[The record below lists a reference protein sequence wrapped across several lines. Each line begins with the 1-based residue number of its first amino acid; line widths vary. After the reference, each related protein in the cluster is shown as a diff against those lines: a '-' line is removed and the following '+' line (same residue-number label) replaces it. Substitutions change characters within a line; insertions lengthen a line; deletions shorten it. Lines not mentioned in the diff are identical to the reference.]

1 MQHGPTRQRLQGK
14 STLAARAAGW
24 RGGNA
29 LKALYLALAQQWLEI
44 AIIGD
49 AADQERA
56 IERLSDV

>member
-1 MQHGPTRQRLQGK
+1 MSSRRFPPPW
-14 STLAARAAGW
+14 RAAGW
-24 RGGNA
+24 RGDNA

>member
-1 MQHGPTRQRLQGK
+1 MHPG
-14 STLAARAAGW
+14 ARAAGW
-24 RGGNA
+24 RGDNA

-56 IERLSDV
+56 IEQLSDV